1 MPKIALRDDGLQVI
15 PEKNLPTSFFI
26 ITKMLH
32 GRKTLHNFARF
43 FPERG
48 EEGLFINYQLNFLH
62 DG

>member
-1 MPKIALRDDGLQVI
+1 MPKIAFRDDGLQVI

-48 EEGLFINYQLNFLH
+48 EEGLFIN
-62 DG
+62 